1 MLSMVRILK
10 SLFSKKNS
18 KRVIRVNN
26 LREAPILEGDER
38 FAFWDDRHKQNLSKN
53 KIVNVNWA
61 KKSNSTFQISE
72 YSISLLNHLVQ
83 IRDTENILT
92 DNLDY
97 HTIDEIF
104 LNKKLFIDLDV
115 FDAFSIAMG
124 SDHTMPRNE
133 SDFILIHCSKILS
146 YLL

>member
-1 MLSMVRILK
+1 M
-10 SLFSKKNS
+10 
-18 KRVIRVNN
+18 
-26 LREAPILEGDER
+26 
-38 FAFWDDRHKQNLSKN
+38 
-53 KIVNVNWA
+53 NVNWA
-61 KKSNSTFQISE
+61 KKSKSTFEISE

-83 IRDTENILT
+83 IHDTENILT

-104 LNKKLFIDLDV
+104 LNKKLFVDLDV

-133 SDFILIHCSKILS
+133 RRFYFDPLFKNFILFIMMGCIV
-146 YLL
+146 